1 MNKSKPE
8 NLCTVV
14 HDTYKEDVLVV
25 PNMIEGNIRFK
36 KLLPILFVVGLIINI
51 TVISL
56 IVSKE
61 VKKETPS
68 PNEMLTQPPLY
79 ALSVGPSSMSP
90 SSPTDDNNDDMM
102 GPAEVKSDGTLKS
115 DDKYTDYKDGEI
127 NDPPEAENEPSSGD
141 RKNGKKNI
149 SLTYYSLLSVGILL
163 MVPHVIPLVT
173 SKRNITKNKNSMA
186 EREIVENRT
195 SEMEDGCIVEDC
207 DSLG

>member
-8 NLCTVV
+8 NICTVV
-14 HDTYKEDVLVV
+14 HNTYKEDELVV

-68 PNEMLTQPPLY
+68 SNEILTQPPLY
-79 ALSVGPSSMSP
+79 ALSVGPSLMSS
-90 SSPTDDNNDDMM
+90 SSPTDDNYDDVM
-102 GPAEVKSDGTLKS
+102 GPAEVKPDDIFKP
-115 DDKYTDYKDGEI
+115 DDKYTDNIDDEI
-127 NDPPEAENEPSSGD
+127 KDPPEGENKPSSGD

-149 SLTYYSLLSVGILL
+149 SVTYYSLLSVGILL

-173 SKRNITKNKNSMA
+173 SKRNITKNKNSITG
-186 EREIVENRT
+186 REIIENRT